1 MITSVANSVES
12 LPLGHKVLLALGT
25 FALTFVLSLAVVAV
39 VLVRLPATYFRD
51 QSVSLMAT
59 HHPVIRWCVLILKNI
74 LGLLLVAL
82 GLLLSLP
89 GVPGQGLLTAL
100 IGVMLLDFPG
110 KRRLERRLVSR
121 PSLLAAINAL
131 RARFGRPALVLE

>member
-1 MITSVANSVES
+1 MIPSVAKSVES

-25 FALTFVLSLAVVAV
+25 FALTFVLSLVVVAV
-39 VLVRLPATYFRD
+39 VVVRLPATYFRD
-51 QSVSLMAT
+51 ESVSLMAT
-59 HHPVIRWCVLILKNI
+59 HHPVVRWCALILKNA
-74 LGLLLVAL
+74 LGFLLVAL

-121 PSLLAAINAL
+121 PGLLAAINAL
-131 RARFGRPALVLE
+131 RVRFGKPALVLD

>member
-1 MITSVANSVES
+1 MRVAAFVES
-12 LPLGHKVLLALGT
+12 LSWGQKAAVGLGVFAGT
-25 FALTFVLSLAVVAV
+25 TVLSLAVVAV
-39 VLVRLPATYFRD
+39 VLVRLPATYFQD
-51 QSVSLMAT
+51 ESVPLMAT
-59 HHPVIRWCVLILKNI
+59 RHPVVRWCALILKNI
-74 LGLLLVAL
+74 LGFFLVAL

-121 PSLLAAINAL
+121 PRLLAAINAL
-131 RARFGRPALVLE
+131 RARFGKTALVMK

>member
-1 MITSVANSVES
+1 MIASLAKYVEALS
-12 LPLGHKVLLALGT
+12 LGQKALLALGT
-25 FALTFVLSLAVVAV
+25 FALTFILSLAVVAV
-39 VLVRLPATYFRD
+39 VVVRLPATYFCD
-51 QSVSLMAT
+51 EYVAPMAT
-59 HHPVIRWCVLILKNI
+59 QHPVIRWCALILKNI

-121 PSLLAAINAL
+121 PRLLVAINAL
-131 RARFGRPALVLE
+131 RARFGRRALVLE